1 MGGGT
6 GRRRIDMAQQHH
18 HTHLHGGQS
27 HGNSPAAWTA
37 VTIIII
43 GAIVAGIAVVMSNW
57 VLFGVG
63 AVGIPLVGLLVGRIM
78 ASVGLGGRPNVRHPR
93 EEVESS
99 AEAA

>member
-1 MGGGT
+1 MS
-6 GRRRIDMAQQHH
+6 DMAQQHH
-18 HTHLHGGQS
+18 HPHLHGGQS

-43 GAIVAGIAVVMSNW
+43 GAIVAGVAVAMGNW

-63 AVGIPLVGLLVGRIM
+63 AVGLPLVGLIVGRVM
-78 ASVGLGGRPNVRHPR
+78 ASMGLGGRPNARHPR

-99 AEAA
+99 AETA